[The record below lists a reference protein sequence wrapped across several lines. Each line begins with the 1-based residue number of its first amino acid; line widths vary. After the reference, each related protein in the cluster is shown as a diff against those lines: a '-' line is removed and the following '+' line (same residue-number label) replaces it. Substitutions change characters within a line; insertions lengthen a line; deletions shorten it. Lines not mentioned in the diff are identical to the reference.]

1 LFGCTWLYR
10 RKGLVSTCIS
20 VMLSAMS
27 ARTIKDEG
35 LDDEVDDGGVVL
47 TDEVDEGV
55 SVLEDGVSETGGW
68 LELKRGI

>member
-1 LFGCTWLYR
+1 
-10 RKGLVSTCIS
+10 
-20 VMLSAMS
+20 MS